1 MGILKNFIYPAA
13 EHLIGA
19 MLFVL
24 IDSPVICQIDFTRVW
39 IETEP
44 FIFAAAK
51 IQIFMVFNKVVC
63 VEIVKAFSCA
73 FENIMANGRRHLCP
87 FEGKDWA
94 DLMELTN
101 EQEYCQPTR
110 TWGKD

>member
-24 IDSPVICQIDFTRVW
+24 IDSPVICQIDFIRVW

-94 DLMELTN
+94 GLMERTN
-101 EQEYCQPTR
+101 EHEYFQPMGN
-110 TWGKD
+110 WGKD